1 MRGRSANPPHFRDRQ
16 QQQPRYGP
24 RDDPRFMRN
33 GYRGDRHT
41 VDRER
46 FPKYHHEKE
55 REAGD
60 YEDDDDV
67 EQQAPMTR
75 RDRMRERERERERS
89 PPQNRQF
96 MRYSE
101 DRQMGGG
108 GSPRY
113 ARGGRKF

>member
-1 MRGRSANPPHFRDRQ
+1 MRGRSANPPHFRDR

-46 FPKYHHEKE
+46 FPKYHHE
-55 REAGD
+55 REMD
-60 YEDDDDV
+60 DFCDDDDV

-75 RDRMRERERERERS
+75 RDRMRERERDRS

-101 DRQMGGG
+101 DRQMGG
-108 GSPRY
+108 SPRY
-113 ARGGRKF
+113 ARGGRKLN